1 MTDKKEVEKKL
12 SRFATAEKPKVSLKT
27 STGGVQYV
35 EFEKALRSI
44 NGLTQ
49 EQAGVMLYG
58 SVDNYKT
65 LDPSGSQTRGKIR
78 KAWRAGIN
86 PEKELS
92 IAHTKS
98 DNGQTYF
105 IIAKSEFREWS
116 DNFGMFGVK
125 IDDSK
130 QARNSFDAKELGL
143 E

>member
-27 STGGVQYV
+27 STGGVEYA
-35 EFEKALRSI
+35 ELDKALRSI

-78 KAWRAGIN
+78 KAWRTGID
-86 PEKELS
+86 PGKELS

-98 DNGQTYF
+98 DLGQTYF
-105 IIAKSEFREWS
+105 IIAKSEFKEWS
-116 DNFGMFGVK
+116 ENFGMFGVK
-125 IDDSK
+125 IDAGK
-130 QARNSFDAKELGL
+130 QSRNTYTADELGL